1 MRYIGYYIMGLC
13 AAVTY
18 LTANVTIFVMGAGVM
33 LITQSII
40 GD

>member
-13 AAVTY
+13 TVVTY
-18 LTANVTIFVMGAGVM
+18 LTANVTIFVVGAGVM
-33 LITQSII
+33 LLTQSII